1 MLEPANGSLTV
12 LLILVVVVVI
22 IVIIVIELSIP
33 SCMAGMP
40 VVTVCIVLLAQV
52 PQIGYLAVALV
63 IPSHPG
69 RNALPSM
76 IVSLW
81 YPVCLLSPWLQH
93 LSFLICIYIY
103 IYISMLFWPFY
114 MGKAL
119 FCHAPRK
126 TGSKKI
132 IQRSLVRNNSRMFL
146 ATKGGPLLVVRTS
159 CKRIALYILRRW
171 T

>member
-76 IVSLW
+76 FISFWCRVCSSWLELNRLSL
-81 YPVCLLSPWLQH
+81 
-93 LSFLICIYIY
+93 LILY
-103 IYISMLFWPFY
+103 
-114 MGKAL
+114 
-119 FCHAPRK
+119 
-126 TGSKKI
+126 
-132 IQRSLVRNNSRMFL
+132 L
-146 ATKGGPLLVVRTS
+146 AFT
-159 CKRIALYILRRW
+159 
-171 T
+171 